1 MDNIK
6 MNRITIARLL
16 DFAPLILLVVFF
28 IVFSAMDSR
37 IMTGT
42 NLLQVLIQ
50 AAPIAILSLG
60 AMIVLISGG
69 IDLSAGY
76 GVSLCAVVA
85 GVMLK
90 DNGSL
95 LGAIGTTLL
104 VGALIGLFNGF
115 FVGKLKLQSFIVTLG
130 SMSVI
135 QGLTLYLATSGV
147 ILITNPTLKTLGIKS
162 TLGIPNIVW
171 IAAILIIIAAFL
183 IKRTSF
189 GLRTYG
195 IGSSEESTR
204 VSGVPIVRQQYL
216 IYIFSGVCTALAA
229 LMLVSRVSIVSPN
242 IGGTTL
248 LMDAI
253 TAAVVGGTS
262 IFGGKGSIAGTL
274 VGALIISLITQ
285 AMSIFG
291 ISASSLDFYKGM
303 IIVLA
308 LILDTVI
315 RESKIV
321 LNKRRLSA

>member
-1 MDNIK
+1 MK
-6 MNRITIARLL
+6 KAKTTQVSLARLL
-16 DFAPLILLVVFF
+16 DLAPLLLLIVFLVVFGL
-28 IVFSAMDSR
+28 MDSR
-37 IMTGT
+37 IVSGA
-42 NLLQVLIQ
+42 NLLQTLVT
-50 AAPIAILSLG
+50 AAPIAIMGIG

-85 GVMLK
+85 GVVLR
-90 DNGSL
+90 DSGSL
-95 LGAIGTTLL
+95 IVSVLATLL
-104 VGALIGLFNGF
+104 VGALVGVFNGF

-135 QGLTLYLATSGV
+135 QGVTLTLVTGGV
-147 ILITNPTLKTLGIKS
+147 ILVTDPTLKTIGIKS
-162 TLGIPNIVW
+162 TFGIPNILM
-171 IAAILIIIAAFL
+171 IAVVLVVLASFL
-183 IKRTSF
+183 IKRTTF

-204 VSGVPIVRQQYL
+204 MSGVPIVRQQYL

-229 LMLVSRVSIVSPN
+229 LMLISRVSIVSPN

-253 TAAVVGGTS
+253 TATVIGGTS

-274 VGALIISLITQ
+274 VGALIISLISQ
-285 AMSIFG
+285 AMSTFG
-291 ISASSLDFYKGM
+291 VSASSLDFFKGL

-308 LILDTVI
+308 LILDMVI
-315 RESKIV
+315 RESKVV
-321 LNKRRLSA
+321 LNKRRLTA